1 MSKLRVHELA
11 KDLDVPSKRII
22 DLLAEI
28 GFFVKNHM
36 STVEDEAAR
45 RIIYQLTGKGVPPD
59 KPGIKAETP
68 SPPVAVRPIVQPFS
82 PARAPSPAIKKQE
95 KKKVIQ
101 AVLAKKPDKR
111 PKKTDRRERKA
122 RREARFRDEQIQ
134 RESTLVLEGRITVGE
149 LANKVGI
156 GASELIGKLI
166 SLGVIATINQS
177 VDTAVATLV
186 AEEYGYQVEIKVDPV
201 EAGLV
206 ETVGDREEDL
216 RPRSPVVTILGHV
229 DHGKTSLLDAIRHAN
244 VTAQEAGGIT
254 QHIGAYQ
261 ADFSGRKVV
270 FLDTPGHEAFTAMRA
285 RGAQVTDIAVVVVAA
300 DDGVMPQ
307 TVEAINHA
315 KAAGVPIIVAVNK
328 IDKENA
334 NPDKVRQQ
342 LTEYALVSEEWGGD
356 TVFVNVS
363 ALKKRGLE
371 NLLEMILLVSE
382 MLELKA
388 NPNKPATGT
397 VVEAKLEKGR
407 GPVATVLIQ
416 DGTLLVGSP
425 VVCGNV
431 YGKVRAMTDDK
442 GRRVKKAGPATPVE
456 VQGLTGVPEAG
467 DMLQVVTDE
476 RTARQIAEKRSEKR
490 REVGLKKTARI
501 SLEDLFKQIQEGEV
515 KDLNILIK
523 ADVQGS
529 VEALRDAL
537 LKLEQQ
543 EVRLQVIHG
552 GVGAVAESD
561 VMLASASNA
570 IVIGFNVRPDAN
582 ARKAAERENV
592 DIRLY
597 RVIYEA
603 IDDVKA
609 AMKGLLAPKF
619 REVILGQAEV
629 RQLFRVSRV
638 GTIAGSHVID
648 GKITRNA
655 DIRIVR
661 DGVVI
666 HEGKMET
673 LKRFKD
679 DVREVLAG
687 YDCGVLMEKFHDYRE
702 GDIIEAYT
710 MQQFQ
715 SE

>member
-1 MSKLRVHELA
+1 MSKLRVYELA

-22 DLLAEI
+22 DLLADI
-28 GFFVKNHM
+28 GFRVKNHM

-45 RIIYQLTGKGVPPD
+45 RIIYQLTGKGTPTDRPAKSEAAAPQAAAPTPAAPAKPVHAPTPPR
-59 KPGIKAETP
+59 K
-68 SPPVAVRPIVQPFS
+68 R
-82 PARAPSPAIKKQE
+82 QE
-95 KKKVIQ
+95 KKKAIQ
-101 AVLAKKPDKR
+101 DFLAKKPDKKR
-111 PKKTDRRERKA
+111 GKTDRRERRA
-122 RREARFRDEQIQ
+122 RREARFRDEQKK
-134 RESTLVLEGRITVGE
+134 RESTIILEGRITVGE
-149 LANKVGI
+149 LADKIGI
-156 GASELIGKLI
+156 GVSELIGKLI
-166 SLGVIATINQS
+166 ELGAMATINQS
-177 VDTAVATLV
+177 INSGIAQLV
-186 AEEYGYQVEIKVDPV
+186 AEDYGYKVEIKPDPV

-206 ETVGDREEDL
+206 ETVEESEEDL
-216 RPRSPVVTILGHV
+216 RPRAPVVTILGHV

-261 ADFSGRKVV
+261 AELSGKKVV

-307 TVEAINHA
+307 TVEAISHA
-315 KAAGVPIIVAVNK
+315 KAAGVPIIVAINK

-334 NPDKVRQQ
+334 NPDKVKQQ
-342 LTEYALVSEEWGGD
+342 LTEYGLVSEEWGGD

-363 ALKKRGLE
+363 ALKKQGLD

-382 MLELKA
+382 MLELRA
-388 NPNKPATGT
+388 NPNKPASGT

-407 GPVATVLIQ
+407 GPVATVLVQ
-416 DGTLLVGSP
+416 HGTLLVGAP
-425 VVCGNV
+425 VVCGNI

-456 VQGLTGVPEAG
+456 VQGLTEVPEAG
-467 DMLQVVTDE
+467 DLMQVVADE
-476 RTARQIAEKRSEKR
+476 RTARQIAERRSEKR
-490 REVGLKKTARI
+490 REVELKKTARV
-501 SLEDLFKQIQEGEV
+501 SLDDLFKQIQEGEV
-515 KDLNILIK
+515 RDLNIIIK

-537 LKLEQQ
+537 LKLEQE

-561 VMLASASNA
+561 IMLASASNA
-570 IVIGFNVRPDAN
+570 IIIGFNIRPDAN

-603 IDDVKA
+603 IDDMKA
-609 AMKGLLAPKF
+609 AMKGMLAPKF
-619 REVILGQAEV
+619 REVVLGQAEV
-629 RQLFRVSRV
+629 RQLFRISRL

-648 GKITRNA
+648 GKVTRNA
-655 DIRIVR
+655 DVRIIR

-666 HEGKMET
+666 HEGRMET

-679 DVREVLAG
+679 DVREVTAG
-687 YDCGVLMEKFHDYRE
+687 YDCGVLMEKFHDFRE
-702 GDIIEAYT
+702 GDIVEAYT
-710 MQQFQ
+710 LQQVQ
-715 SE
+715 PE